1 MPAFACK
8 AHAKINLALHVTGQ
22 RPDGYHLIES
32 LVTFAGVHDLVSVDT
47 AKQRG
52 VANSLDLSGPF
63 AEALEKEGRNL
74 ALEGATAILKHV
86 PEAWRPP
93 LVVGLEKN
101 LPVASGIGGGSADA
115 AAAILATARLAGIDN
130 RQAMLDAARTLGAD
144 VPMCLHSRPLVA
156 RGIGEIIEPVN
167 LPEFDLLL
175 VNPGVA
181 VSTPQVFR
189 ELRSRENP
197 PLPSI
202 PGDLDNASRIAS
214 YLGECANHLEEPAR
228 SLSPEIGSALEA
240 LRCQPGTLIARM
252 SGSGAT
258 CFAIHE
264 SAESCHAAGE
274 AILKAHPHW
283 WVSATRTIRGQDDY
297 RERSWQA

>member
-22 RPDGYHLIES
+22 RPDGYHQIET
-32 LVTFAGVHDLVSVDT
+32 LVTFAEVHDLVTVAT

-52 VANSLDLSGPF
+52 VANSLDVSGPF
-63 AEALEKEGRNL
+63 AGALEPEGSNL
-74 ALEGATAILKHV
+74 ALDGASAILEHV

-93 LVVGLEKN
+93 LVVELEKN

-115 AAAILATARLAGIDN
+115 AAAILSTARLAGIDN
-130 RQAMLDAARTLGAD
+130 RQAMLDAARRLGAD
-144 VPMCLHSRPLVA
+144 VPMCLHSSPLVA
-156 RGIGEIIEPVN
+156 RGIGEIIESVN
-167 LPEFDLLL
+167 LPAFDLLL
-175 VNPGVA
+175 VNPGIA
-181 VSTPQVFR
+181 VSTPEVFR
-189 ELRSRENP
+189 ALRSRENP
-197 PLPSI
+197 PLPPM
-202 PGDLDNASRIAS
+202 PGDPGDPARIAS
-214 YLGECANHLEEPAR
+214 YLGECANHLEEPAL
-228 SLSPEIGSALEA
+228 SLSPVIGDVLEA
-240 LRCQPGTLIARM
+240 LRARPGTLIARM

-264 SAESCHAAGE
+264 SAESCHSAAE
-274 AILKAHPHW
+274 VILKAHPQW

>member
-32 LVTFAGVHDLVSVDT
+32 LVTFAEVHDLVTVAT

-52 VANSLDLSGPF
+52 VANSIEISGPF
-63 AEALEKEGRNL
+63 AEALEPGGSNL
-74 ALEGATAILKHV
+74 ALEGASAILEHV
-86 PEAWRPP
+86 PAAWRPP

-101 LPVASGIGGGSADA
+101 LPVASGIGGGSSDA

-130 RQAMLDAARTLGAD
+130 RQAMQDAAQGLGAD

-156 RGIGEIIEPVN
+156 RGIGEIIESVN

-189 ELRSRENP
+189 ALQSRENP
-197 PLPSI
+197 PLPPI
-202 PGDLDNASRIAS
+202 PDDLDDAIRVAR
-214 YLGECANHLEEPAR
+214 YLAECANHLEEPAR
-228 SLSPEIGSALEA
+228 SLSPVIGDVLDA
-240 LRCQPGTLIARM
+240 LRSQPGTLFARM

-264 SAESCHAAGE
+264 SAESCHSAGE
-274 AILKAHPHW
+274 AILKAHPRW